1 MQQTLK
7 QLNTDIGECGKH
19 YQNVEQTFLQSQ
31 NSNINT
37 SVDRNF
43 KNVNSGIVQLRQAIK
58 VARQP
63 MQECEAVLSGNIKP
77 KTEELKAE

>member
-1 MQQTLK
+1 MGEHQQTLK

-19 YQNVEQTFLQSQ
+19 YQTVEQTFLQSQ

-43 KNVNSGIVQLRQAIK
+43 KNINSSIVQLRQSIK
-58 VARQP
+58 VGEVQFRNVRQR
-63 MQECEAVLSGNIKP
+63 
-77 KTEELKAE
+77 